1 METATW
7 EESQRQLVAQDLHL
21 MQQFQLL
28 KYINSEQHPSRI
40 LGDVVERLTFTLK
53 LCAVGLLVSVNLFL
67 FQLKTCLASVGS

>member
-40 LGDVVERLTFTLK
+40 LEDVGERLTFT
-53 LCAVGLLVSVNLFL
+53 F
-67 FQLKTCLASVGS
+67 KTVCSGTFGQC